1 LRSISGNIL
10 VFAVTDS
17 LGNFGRSM
25 VFPYASL
32 YVLALGGDAAQIGL
46 IAFFGQV
53 AGLFLLPVAGYVA
66 DRADRIH
73 LVVVAGFLYCLALAL
88 TVFAQSW
95 EVVALSSLLTG
106 IIVIQFPAYS
116 ALIADSLSPESRGK
130 GIGLLNT
137 VSNSLGIF
145 APYLAGLVIARFET
159 NLGMRILYGG
169 MVALNLAA
177 TWIQFRFLKETSLA
191 RREPLQFSVLL
202 NALGQAYRGIPN
214 LVRQMPPSL
223 KALTLVVMFSFMA
236 TGLSGSF
243 WVVFATERQG
253 LTAEEWGVIMLVE
266 AVIRLGLFLPAG
278 LLVDRW
284 GRTVV
289 LAASL
294 VIATLATPLFVVL
307 SGFAAILLVR
317 AVLAVTFV
325 MAFASCVT
333 LMADLVPGP
342 VRGQL
347 MAAIGMGGIM
357 PGMVGSPGG
366 PAVGYLVIPPLMIA
380 SLAGGFLYRLNPVL
394 PWAVSTAIG
403 ALSVLLVVFFVRDS
417 HK

>member
-1 LRSISGNIL
+1 
-10 VFAVTDS
+10 
-17 LGNFGRSM
+17 
-25 VFPYASL
+25 
-32 YVLALGGDAAQIGL
+32 
-46 IAFFGQV
+46 
-53 AGLFLLPVAGYVA
+53 
-66 DRADRIH
+66 
-73 LVVVAGFLYCLALAL
+73 
-88 TVFAQSW
+88 
-95 EVVALSSLLTG
+95 
-106 IIVIQFPAYS
+106 VIQFPAYS

-177 TWIQFRFLKETSLA
+177 TWIQFRFLKENSLA